1 MAMQGIAAVLA
12 GLLAQRLGA
21 GPTGAST
28 AIGIMGC
35 ASLIVTV
42 ALIPG
47 LRRTRPSRPR
57 ASADE
62 ITAKLS

>member
-1 MAMQGIAAVLA
+1 
-12 GLLAQRLGA
+12 
-21 GPTGAST
+21 
-28 AIGIMGC
+28 MGC

-42 ALIPG
+42 TLIPG